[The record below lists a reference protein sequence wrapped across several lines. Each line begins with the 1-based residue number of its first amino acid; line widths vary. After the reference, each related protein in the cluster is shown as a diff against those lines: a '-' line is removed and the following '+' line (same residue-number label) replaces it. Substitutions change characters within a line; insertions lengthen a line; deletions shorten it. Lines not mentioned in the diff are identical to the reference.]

1 MNRYNIFTLRTH
13 SGAAALAA
21 IAMMAITFEL
31 SVSLPARMAVGHA
44 ATRASA
50 MTTAGVAPITEVNI
64 VPERI
69 EVVAVRSST
78 VATMDSNRDNDQC
91 LRARC

>member
-1 MNRYNIFTLRTH
+1 MNRYNICTLRTH
-13 SGAAALAA
+13 SSLAATAA

-44 ATRASA
+44 VTRASA
-50 MTTAGVAPITEVNI
+50 MATAAPVTEVSI

-78 VATMDSNRDNDQC
+78 VARVDNSRDNDQC